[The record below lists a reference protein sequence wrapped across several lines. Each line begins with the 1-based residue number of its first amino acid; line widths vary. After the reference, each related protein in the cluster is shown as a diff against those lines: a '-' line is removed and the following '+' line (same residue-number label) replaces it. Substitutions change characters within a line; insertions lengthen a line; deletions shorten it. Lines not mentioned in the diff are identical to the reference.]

1 VGACSAP
8 PDPLVVFK
16 GDYFQRDGG
25 VKEGEGKD
33 WREEGRD
40 LPNEYHS
47 ASCSTEYTVLSFQRL
62 SLTAFVYIRDAFILH
77 ASSSN
82 VKCPTLKTAM
92 VYNGI
97 DARYRPGTL
106 LPLRRGDA
114 ALPAFEFW
122 VINLLICIHHEL

>member
-1 VGACSAP
+1 MGACSAP

-92 VYNGI
+92 VYI
-97 DARYRPGTL
+97 RYRCSISSWHPSPTATW
-106 LPLRRGDA
+106 RRRIA
-114 ALPAFEFW
+114 RL
-122 VINLLICIHHEL
+122 